1 MLLSRPW
8 LRDAKVSHDWGSNIV
23 TILGNGILKTIV
35 VTKHLNNQTKS
46 PKVPLSYD
54 FQNRI
59 TNVEKDIVFATKV
72 ELLLIDTIVL
82 PIIPLSKSSHEI
94 ISSAKTKPIDIDS
107 SSTSQYEDFLKLIEQ
122 FILKHF
128 TILQL
133 VECQLMKH

>member
-1 MLLSRPW
+1 M
-8 LRDAKVSHDWGSNIV
+8 
-23 TILGNGILKTIV
+23 KTIV
-35 VTKHLNNQTKS
+35 VTKRLNNQTKS
-46 PKVPLSYD
+46 PKVPLCYD

-59 TNVEKDIVFATKV
+59 TNVEKDIVFDTKV

-82 PIIPLSKSSHEI
+82 LIIPSSKSSHEI
-94 ISSAKTKPIDIDS
+94 ISSAKAKPIDIDS
-107 SSTSQYEDFLKLIEQ
+107 SSTSQYEDFLKSIDQ